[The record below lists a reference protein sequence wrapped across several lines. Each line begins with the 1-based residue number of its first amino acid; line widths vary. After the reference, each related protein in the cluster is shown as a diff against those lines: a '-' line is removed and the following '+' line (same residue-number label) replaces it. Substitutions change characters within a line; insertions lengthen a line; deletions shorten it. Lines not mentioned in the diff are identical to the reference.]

1 MFVALQL
8 WAVYENYDNIREFNA
23 ANAALE
29 FARTAG
35 GPRVDRRVFD
45 PNDEAFD
52 VRKKW
57 RCVLFKGAAVAASEF
72 GFRSHDGVSPAR
84 FASVGGVCGRDLHGR
99 ERLPRVQPVFAAKS
113 GQRGLPFSKI
123 NTLNR
128 RTLTRLCSLDSIQ
141 YGGR

>member
-1 MFVALQL
+1 MDAVSALCVACAAAAAMFVALQL

-23 ANAALE
+23 QNAALE

-57 RCVLFKGAAVAASEF
+57 RCVLFKGSAVAASEF

-84 FASVGGVCGRDLHGR
+84 FASVEACADEIFSSASDFRVFNPC
-99 ERLPRVQPVFAAKS
+99 LPPNQGSEACLFLKS
-113 GQRGLPFSKI
+113 IL
-123 NTLNR
+123 
-128 RTLTRLCSLDSIQ
+128 
-141 YGGR
+141 

>member
-1 MFVALQL
+1 MDVVSVLCVALAAAAAMFVALQA
-8 WAVYENYDNIREFNA
+8 WAIYENFDNIREFNA

-57 RCVLFKGAAVAASEF
+57 RCVVFDGAFVAASEF
-72 GFRSHDGVSPAR
+72 GFRAHDGVSPAR
-84 FASVGGVCGRDLHGR
+84 FSSEEACVDEVFINVGDFRVFNPC
-99 ERLPRVQPVFAAKS
+99 LPPNQTSKACLFLKS
-113 GQRGLPFSKI
+113 IL
-123 NTLNR
+123 
-128 RTLTRLCSLDSIQ
+128 
-141 YGGR
+141 